1 MGMLVPSRLAESL
14 NRLCRY
20 SSNKMSDEPFCENV
34 LHALETIGFGFNS
47 ESTSLSMSN
56 ATSSLDPTSGC
67 AVVPSS
73 VAGTAVVVR
82 RRFNDSPDGAAKTL
96 GKTLGPTVT
105 TTAST
110 VTNEQKKLARISF
123 DGLLNTHLTE
133 VDESAAR
140 LCDRPTTGDWYYYYT
155 SYSTVMYH
163 LSVYLSAVR

>member
-1 MGMLVPSRLAESL
+1 MSMGMLVPSRLAESL
-14 NRLCRY
+14 NRLCKY

-47 ESTSLSMSN
+47 DSTSLSMSN

-67 AVVPSS
+67 AVVPSP

-82 RRFNDSPDGAAKTL
+82 RRFNDSLDGAA
-96 GKTLGPTVT
+96 KTLGPTVT

-123 DGLLNTHLTE
+123 DGLLNTHPAE
-133 VDESAAR
+133 VDESTAR
-140 LCDRPTTGDWYYYYT
+140 L
-155 SYSTVMYH
+155 
-163 LSVYLSAVR
+163 

>member
-1 MGMLVPSRLAESL
+1 MGMLVPSRLADSL
-14 NRLCRY
+14 NRLCKY

-56 ATSSLDPTSGC
+56 ATSSSSLDPTSGC

-82 RRFNDSPDGAAKTL
+82 RRFDDSPDGAAKTP
-96 GKTLGPTVT
+96 GPTVT

-110 VTNEQKKLARISF
+110 ATNEQKKLARISF
-123 DGLLNTHLTE
+123 DGLLNTRLAE
-133 VDESAAR
+133 VDESVVR
-140 LCDRPTTGDWYYYYT
+140 LCDRPNTGG
-155 SYSTVMYH
+155 
-163 LSVYLSAVR
+163 